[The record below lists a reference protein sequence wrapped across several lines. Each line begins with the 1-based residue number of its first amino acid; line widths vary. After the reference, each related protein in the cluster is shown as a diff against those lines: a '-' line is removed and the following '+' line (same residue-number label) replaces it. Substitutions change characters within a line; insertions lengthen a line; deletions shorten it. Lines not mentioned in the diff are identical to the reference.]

1 VQKIC
6 LCVRNTITYRYCEIF
21 SGSLLQ
27 LVVWKNCDGDPR
39 RELEPHVY
47 EVSALAYKGLAF
59 DDEDQSI
66 LITGESGSGKT
77 ETAKIIM
84 NHIASIQRG
93 PVIENKTNSP
103 SKKNVVAS
111 SSSSDID
118 SNEATTPSATTSPT
132 QNDGGL
138 PSDLH
143 FFSPIVQRILE
154 SNPLLEAFGNAKT
167 RRNDNSSRF
176 GKYTQLQ
183 FDK

>member
-1 VQKIC
+1 M
-6 LCVRNTITYRYCEIF
+6 
-21 SGSLLQ
+21 
-27 LVVWKNCDGDPR
+27 VWTNCDTDPR
-39 RELEPHVY
+39 RGVEPHVY

-84 NHIASIQRG
+84 DHIASIQRG
-93 PVIENKTNSP
+93 PVNQEESVTDDIKSNSIETTKSNDNNKNTVDEN
-103 SKKNVVAS
+103 
-111 SSSSDID
+111 
-118 SNEATTPSATTSPT
+118 
-132 QNDGGL
+132 Q
-138 PSDLH
+138 
-143 FFSPIVQRILE
+143 FYSPIVQRILE

>member
-1 VQKIC
+1 MF
-6 LCVRNTITYRYCEIF
+6 LLSIT
-21 SGSLLQ
+21 
-27 LVVWKNCDGDPR
+27 VVWTNCDTDPR
-39 RELEPHVY
+39 RGVEPHVY

-84 NHIASIQRG
+84 DHIASIQRG
-93 PVIENKTNSP
+93 PVHQEESIIGDTKTNSIETT
-103 SKKNVVAS
+103 K
-111 SSSSDID
+111 
-118 SNEATTPSATTSPT
+118 SNDNNKTVEEN
-132 QNDGGL
+132 Q
-138 PSDLH
+138 
-143 FFSPIVQRILE
+143 FYSPIVQRILE

-183 FDK
+183 IDK

>member
-1 VQKIC
+1 M
-6 LCVRNTITYRYCEIF
+6 
-21 SGSLLQ
+21 
-27 LVVWKNCDGDPR
+27 VWKNCDSDPR
-39 RELEPHVY
+39 RGLEPHVY

-59 DDEDQSI
+59 SNEDQSI

-77 ETAKIIM
+77 ETAKIIL

-93 PVIENKTNSP
+93 PVVQTDQQQQHNET
-103 SKKNVVAS
+103 S
-111 SSSSDID
+111 SSQGDID
-118 SNEATTPSATTSPT
+118 TTN
-132 QNDGGL
+132 QQEL
-138 PSDLH
+138 YY
-143 FFSPIVQRILE
+143 SPIVQRILE

>member
-1 VQKIC
+1 M
-6 LCVRNTITYRYCEIF
+6 
-21 SGSLLQ
+21 
-27 LVVWKNCDGDPR
+27 VWKNCDSDPR
-39 RELEPHVY
+39 RGLEPHVY

-59 DDEDQSI
+59 DHNDQSI

-93 PVIENKTNSP
+93 PVAEIKSKTTNSK
-103 SKKNVVAS
+103 SNNITNESNNETTATS
-111 SSSSDID
+111 SSSQ
-118 SNEATTPSATTSPT
+118 AQTTSE
-132 QNDGGL
+132 GSGL
-138 PSDLH
+138 PSDFQ

>member
-1 VQKIC
+1 MVSVNPFQWIPR
-6 LCVRNTITYRYCEIF
+6 LYGERNRNYYAK
-21 SGSLLQ
+21 Q
-27 LVVWKNCDGDPR
+27 LVWRYADTDPR
-39 RELEPHVY
+39 RGLESHVY

-59 DDEDQSI
+59 DGENQSI

-93 PVIENKTNSP
+93 PVADQNSTG
-103 SKKNVVAS
+103 VF
-111 SSSSDID
+111 
-118 SNEATTPSATTSPT
+118 
-132 QNDGGL
+132 L
-138 PSDLH
+138 
-143 FFSPIVQRILE
+143 SPIVQRILD